1 MENLL
6 LPPVPSRP
14 SGQCSVRGLRAEA
27 LGCVRVAL
35 VGVGERGRTALR
47 LLSLLEE
54 ARVTVVADVQRAS
67 VEAAACLLPSGG
79 AVQQLCGESAWAE
92 ACRRADV
99 DLVYVCS
106 DWCSHALIAVEA
118 MRCGKHVAVEVPAA
132 TTMDELWRLVDTAER
147 TRRHC
152 FLLENCCYDTDVLR
166 AVERVRRG
174 DIGQVVHAEGA
185 YYHCLG
191 SRWSPW
197 RMDVNRRL
205 RGDLYP
211 THELG
216 PICMAMDI
224 NRSDFLV
231 TLVSMDSAPFSR
243 PDFLNGDHT
252 TTLLRTRRGAT
263 ILLRHDVTTPQSY
276 DRSVH
281 LIGTD
286 GDLRMG
292 EDAADAEA
300 ACPSFRSAHDPMTYE
315 MNRRLVHQ
323 LAHGL
328 PLDFDVYDLATWC
341 AVIPLSRLSIEHG
354 FMPVAFPC
362 FER

>member
-1 MENLL
+1 MEPPF

-14 SGQCSVRGLRAEA
+14 SGQRSVRGLCAEA
-27 LGCVRVAL
+27 LGRVRVAL
-35 VGVGERGRTALR
+35 VGAGERGRTALR
-47 LLSLLEE
+47 LLSLLDE
-54 ARVTVVADVQRAS
+54 ARVTVVADVQRAP
-67 VEAAACLLPSGG
+67 VEAARDLLPSDA
-79 AVQQLCGESAWAE
+79 AVQWLCGEKAWAE
-92 ACRRADV
+92 ACRQTDV

-106 DWCSHALIAVEA
+106 DWCSHAAIAVEA
-118 MRCGKHVAVEVPAA
+118 MLRGKHVAVEVPAA
-132 TTMDELWRLVDTAER
+132 TTLDELWLLVDTAER
-147 TRRHC
+147 MRRHC
-152 FLLENCCYDTDVLR
+152 FLLENCCYDADVLR

-191 SRWSPW
+191 TRWSPW
-197 RMDVNRRL
+197 RLDINRRL

-216 PICMAMDI
+216 PICQALDI
-224 NRSDFLV
+224 NRSDRLV
-231 TLVSMDSAPFSR
+231 TLASMDSAPFSR
-243 PDFLNGDHT
+243 PDFQNGDHT
-252 TTLLRTRRGAT
+252 TTLLRTQRGAT
-263 ILLRHDVTTPQSY
+263 ILLRHDVMTPQPY

-281 LIGTD
+281 LIGTK

-292 EDAADAEA
+292 EDATDAEA

-341 AVIPLSRLSIEHG
+341 AVVPLSRLSIEHG
-354 FMPVAFPC
+354 FAPVTFPC